1 MRKLIVVQGPTASG
15 KTDLAI
21 QLALKLKTE
30 IISADSRQFYKELSI
45 GTAKPTQQELDQ
57 VQHHFIDSFS
67 IQEEISAADFA
78 KRAELILCKIL
89 DKNNYAVLVG
99 GSGMFVDA
107 LTDGLDDIPVNRTI
121 REELTSSYNAF
132 GIKPL
137 CDELATL
144 DPVFF
149 ERVDRNNPMRIIRA
163 LEAIRASGRKMSDLL
178 LSEERKRDFEVIRF
192 SIDWPREIL
201 YDRINLRVDKMISL
215 GLLKEVEELYKFR
228 HLNALNTVG
237 YKEIFQLLDGEIN
250 QNQAIDLIKQ
260 HTRNYAKR
268 QLTWLRRYTDL
279 NYLNPFIDQSIFDQ
293 AMNRIENV

>member
-78 KRAELILCKIL
+78 KRAELILCKLL

-107 LTDGLDDIPVNRTI
+107 LTDGLDNIPVNRII

-132 GIKPL
+132 GIKAL

-178 LSEERKRDFEVIRF
+178 LSEERIRDFEVIRF

-215 GLLKEVEELYKFR
+215 GLMKEVEELYKFR

-237 YKEIFQLLDGEIN
+237 YKEIFQFLDGEIN

-279 NYLNPFIDQSIFDQ
+279 NYLNPFTDQSIFDQ